1 MSNESTA
8 ARTKRLSTRTG
19 MRPAASGLVGSLR
32 SVPSWGREGADVVI
46 ISRARERLR
55 RVDPLLA
62 GCCLVALVVYLMHG
76 FDGILATDEGIYAY
90 AGQQVAEGVPPYVAI
105 ANRVGPLAHL
115 LPGGAAVVARA
126 VGVDDLLAMRV
137 FFMLIAVAC
146 VGLAYLVGRDV
157 FRSRYAG
164 VASAAALL
172 SFHGFIELATYGPRE
187 KTPMVLF
194 MLAALLAIAH
204 QRWLTT
210 GVLVSLATL
219 TWQPSFFPL
228 IATVLIAV
236 LLGLPLRA
244 WWRALARVTIGGLV
258 PLALTVGS
266 YVAIDRL
273 QMFLDCFVLIN
284 AKYTYGLRKS
294 VLDDPSAAWRVMDKH
309 YGAST
314 WVIFAGLAA
323 LLVSAAVAAARRRER
338 EPRTAALVGFGV
350 GGLVSFGWTFQAL
363 DGWPDVFLLF
373 PFAAVGVGSLV
384 QLVVDRAPGRVAL
397 ASTLAVAAACT
408 AIAVGFSVGER
419 DDRLVEQRR
428 ATATVMQVLPDAR
441 IFSVRAPQPLI
452 LTQQRQGSRFQL
464 FAHGMT
470 RYLNDTFPGGLRG
483 YRLWV
488 AQHAPTVIA
497 LRDSAPRWLAPTLGS
512 SYVKVGK
519 APGWAWYVRRDVG
532 AQALRDLDEALEARA
547 RQDDGHDRTTR

>member
-1 MSNESTA
+1 MIDTA
-8 ARTKRLSTRTG
+8 TVRTR
-19 MRPAASGLVGSLR
+19 V
-32 SVPSWGREGADVVI
+32 REGVAAI
-46 ISRARERLR
+46 
-55 RVDPLLA
+55 DPLLV

-76 FDGILATDEGIYAY
+76 FNGLLATDEGIYAY
-90 AGQQVAEGVPPYVAI
+90 AGQQVAEGVPPYVAV

-137 FFMLIAVAC
+137 FFMLIAIAC
-146 VGLAYLVGRDV
+146 VGLAYLLARDV
-157 FRSRYAG
+157 FRSRFAG

-194 MLAALLAIAH
+194 ILASLLAIAH

-228 IATVLIAV
+228 IAAALVAV
-236 LLGLPLRA
+236 LLAVPFRA
-244 WWRALARVTIGGLV
+244 WWRALARVTVGGLIPAAV
-258 PLALTVGS
+258 TVLS

-294 VLDDPSAAWRVMDKH
+294 VLDDPEAAWRLMDRN
-309 YGAST
+309 YGASV
-314 WVIFAGLAA
+314 WVIFVGLAA
-323 LLVSAAVAAARRRER
+323 LLVSAAVAAVRRRGDR
-338 EPRTAALVGFGV
+338 EPRSAALVGSGV
-350 GGLVSFGWTFQAL
+350 AALVSIVWTFQAL
-363 DGWPDVFLLF
+363 DGWPDAFLLF

-384 QLVVDRAPGRVAL
+384 QVVVDRAPGKVAL
-397 ASTLAVAAACT
+397 ASTLAVATACT
-408 AIAVGFSVGER
+408 VIAVSFSVGKH

-428 ATATVMQVLPDAR
+428 STDAVMEVLPDAR
-441 IFSVRAPQPLI
+441 VFSVRAPQSLV
-452 LTQQRQGSRFQL
+452 LTQQRQGSRFHL

-470 RYLNDTFPGGLRG
+470 RYINDTFPGGIRG
-483 YRLWV
+483 YGLWV
-488 AQHAPTVIA
+488 ARHAPTVIA
-497 LRDSAPRWLAPTLGS
+497 LHDSAPRWLEPTIQS
-512 SYVKVGK
+512 SYVEVGE
-519 APGWAWYVRRDVG
+519 APGWTWFVRRDVG
-532 AQALRDLDEALEARA
+532 AEALGDLDEALAAPA